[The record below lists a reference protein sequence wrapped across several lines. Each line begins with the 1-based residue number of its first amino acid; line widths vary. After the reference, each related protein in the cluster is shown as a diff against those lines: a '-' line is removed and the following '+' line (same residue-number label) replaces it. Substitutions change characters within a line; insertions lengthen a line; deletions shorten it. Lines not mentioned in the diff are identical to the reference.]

1 MTLRPGTKPD
11 APLTPLRKSLWYF
24 GLALALFSL
33 FRVALFVVY
42 RDYFGQLS
50 AGRIAWAFLHGVRF
64 DAAVTAMFFL
74 VPLLLLNLPLRFTA
88 SRAWQLP
95 LAAVLWAITV
105 VMGVVLAAD
114 VVYFGYVNRH
124 IAGEL
129 LAIGQDMGAMFHIAF
144 TGYPGAV
151 AAYAAL
157 CAGLAWWW
165 WRIAVRETTPVRAGV
180 GAIKFVVLLLVL
192 VLTGRGWTLY
202 GKPVNVVH
210 AFTSGNTAA
219 GNLTLNGLFS
229 AVMASDATR
238 VVNHRF
244 FDPREARRLV
254 AQAYPITEDGEY
266 PFLRHYAPKPAAT
279 RPNLVFVLLES
290 WSFHY
295 IDGLAGGHFGVTP
308 NFDALVKQGLAFT
321 RAYSAGQRSI
331 EGVQATL
338 TGIPLLIGSP
348 YLGKGLELANISRLG
363 DIARRHGY
371 RTIFVQAP
379 HRGSF
384 RMDAIARAAG
394 FEEYYGME
402 DIPVV
407 LDYPASAT
415 SEFGWDYD
423 TFLFTAG
430 KLAQPPRPFLAYVYT
445 GTTHEPFTRL
455 PARFEKRP
463 HGELTEDGFLNT
475 LYYADWSLGEF
486 MKTAEKSD
494 WYQNTIFIFVADH
507 PIGKFGVSKTLDRFH
522 IPILI
527 YAPGRIKPQLS
538 DVVASQ
544 HDLFPTVV
552 DLLGF
557 EDAFSALG
565 DSLLRKKD
573 GYAFVSAGNVVG
585 LIGKQ
590 GYLTSSLKTRLDSGA
605 ASTPPSPAYFDD
617 LEKKLL
623 ATDQVVY
630 ELLQSNRWA
639 PP

>member
-1 MTLRPGTKPD
+1 MKDT
-11 APLTPLRKSLWYF
+11 PLTLLRKSLLYF

-50 AGRIAWAFLHGVRF
+50 AGETLWAFVHGVRF
-64 DAAVTAMFFL
+64 DAATLAVFFFI
-74 VPLLLLNLPLRFTA
+74 PLLLMNLPLKFA
-88 SRAWQLP
+88 VSRWWHQP
-95 LAAVLWAITV
+95 LAWILWAMTV

-114 VVYFGYVNRH
+114 LVYFGFVNRH
-124 IAGEL
+124 IATEL
-129 LAIGQDMGAMFHIAF
+129 IAVGNDMGPMLHIAF
-144 TGYPGAV
+144 TGYLGAV
-151 AAYAAL
+151 LAYLAL
-157 CAGLAWWW
+157 CAGLALLW
-165 WRIAVRETTPVRAGV
+165 WRIAARETVASHQSVMRFA
-180 GAIKFVVLLLVL
+180 VLFIVL
-192 VLTGRGWTLY
+192 ILAGRGWTFY
-202 GKPVNVVH
+202 GKPINVVH
-210 AFTSGNTAA
+210 AFTSGSTAA
-219 GNLTLNGLFS
+219 GNLTLNGVYS
-229 AVMASDATR
+229 AAQTSYSSR

-244 FDPREARRLV
+244 FDAAEARRLT
-254 AQAYPITEDGEY
+254 AEAYPLADGEY
-266 PFLRHYAPKPAAT
+266 PMQRRYAPQPKHS
-279 RPNLVFVLLES
+279 NLVIVLLES

-295 IDGLAGGHFGVTP
+295 VDALAGGHFGATP
-308 NFDALVKQGLAFT
+308 NFDALVLQSLCFT
-321 RAYSAGQRSI
+321 RAYSEGQRSI

-338 TGIPLLIGSP
+338 TGIPLLIGMP
-348 YLGKGLELANISRLG
+348 YLGKGLEVTNVSRLG
-363 DIARRHGY
+363 AIAQRHGY
-371 RTIFVQAP
+371 RTIFVQSS

-407 LDYPASAT
+407 LDYPDANASP
-415 SEFGWDYD
+415 FGWDYD
-423 TFLFTAG
+423 TFMFLSG
-430 KLAQPPRPFLAYVYT
+430 KLAQTQGPFLAYVYT

-486 MKTAEKSD
+486 MKKAAQAD
-494 WYQNTIFIFVADH
+494 WFKDTVFVFVADH
-507 PIGKFGVSKTLDRFH
+507 PIGKFGVSKVLDRFH

-527 YAPGRIKPQLS
+527 YAPGRVKPGTN

-544 HDLFPTVV
+544 LDLFPTVI

-557 EDAFSALG
+557 DDPVSALG
-565 DSLLRKKD
+565 DSLLRKRD

-585 LIGKQ
+585 MIGKE
-590 GYLTSSLKTRLDSGA
+590 GFLTHSLKNRLDSGVTA
-605 ASTPPSPAYFDD
+605 GAPPAYLDA